1 MSSVN
6 NFYVKKNLQVDGDL
20 DVRGVTTHT
29 STTIKTNDLYVKD
42 RYMVL
47 NSEHATAG
55 ALNSGFISINKGD
68 TPKTDVIS
76 FTTTN
81 INFNTPHGFVPGD
94 YINVTGSAV
103 NSGLF
108 QVNVA
113 AASSTTLT
121 ISPSPTTNVFASYM
135 VFTPETVTPPAVTVV
150 KVKLSIIG
158 TGAGTDGEEYQSVV
172 GNNALTGMVTKKL
185 MLSGDAITNETL
197 TLTGASNQLIFNGTG
212 GNANTTIINAP
223 IDPSNDRVYT
233 IPNTLTDSIFVLE
246 AGAQTLTDKT
256 LAAPIITNGSS
267 DGLLI
272 AGGSALGLIG
282 LSIADT
288 GTPAHFVSIK
298 STSSGIGEARDFIL
312 NLGNADRTLTLG
324 GNLSTVGDL
333 STTGSGNLELITAGD
348 TVMTFPAGPDT
359 VVTLNAAQ
367 TLTNK
372 TMTLTNEPHGDLAVT
387 LKYGMNVQT
396 PTLNRIVTLPLGVDG
411 QTVKVLNKSAENS
424 GINMIITRDPANT
437 IEGSNDPFSIGGN
450 QHTSLT
456 CVGTEW
462 RINF

>member
-55 ALNSGFISINKGD
+55 ALNSGFISISNGD
-68 TPKTDVIS
+68 NPKTDATS
-76 FTTTN
+76 FTTTT
-81 INFNTPHGFVPGD
+81 ITFGAPHGFVDND
-94 YINVTGSAV
+94 YINITGTTV
-103 NSGLF
+103 NAGLF
-108 QVNVA
+108 QVG
-113 AASSTTLT
+113 STPTTTTLT
-121 ISPSPTTNVFASYM
+121 ISPSPTTNEFVSYM
-135 VFTPETVTPPAVTVV
+135 VFTAETMSAAVTATVV
-150 KVKLSIIG
+150 RVKLSIIG
-158 TGAGTDGEEYQSVV
+158 TGVDEEYQSVV
-172 GNNALTGMVTKKL
+172 GNNASDMVTKKL